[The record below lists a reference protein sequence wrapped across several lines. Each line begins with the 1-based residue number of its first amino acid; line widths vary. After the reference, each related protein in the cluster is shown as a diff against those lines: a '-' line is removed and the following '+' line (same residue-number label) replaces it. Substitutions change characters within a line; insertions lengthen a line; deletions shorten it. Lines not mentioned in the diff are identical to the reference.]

1 MNKVMMNNQYGNR
14 RKIVSHF
21 IIRNIK
27 AVLASLAMML
37 ISVCCF
43 SATAGN
49 IGEVASNLSSSLGA
63 VGTML
68 ATASYVIGIGMFMVA
83 VFQLKQHKENPT
95 QTPLSKP
102 MLFFVVAAS
111 LLFMPTLM
119 GVSAGSLFG
128 TGAKTASGGQL
139 GLTGAS

>member
-1 MNKVMMNNQYGNR
+1 MNFKLKQKLLMVMG
-14 RKIVSHF
+14 
-21 IIRNIK
+21 
-27 AVLASLAMML
+27 LML
-37 ISVCCF
+37 TSFSVF
-43 SATAGN
+43 AATAAN

-128 TGAKTASGGQL
+128 TGAKTASAGKL

>member
-1 MNKVMMNNQYGNR
+1 MNFKVIQKLLTVISMLF
-14 RKIVSHF
+14 VSTVVF
-21 IIRNIK
+21 
-27 AVLASLAMML
+27 
-37 ISVCCF
+37 
-43 SATAGN
+43 ATQANN
-49 IGEVASNLSSSLGA
+49 IGEVASNLQTSLSS

-102 MLFFVVAAS
+102 MLFFVVAGS

-119 GVSAGSLFG
+119 GVTGGSLFG
-128 TGAKTASGGQL
+128 TARTAQGGAL
-139 GLTGAS
+139 GLTAAS